1 MGRNP
6 IERAVSAAEEQRP
19 GEGLQTVAALRER
32 LDALEA
38 RHVENAVRAGWS
50 WRQVAEALGVT
61 KQAAHKKHA
70 KRVAATLHA
79 EPEDGAGDS
88 RRLLVTG
95 PARESVHFARE
106 EAEALGALEIAPE
119 HLLVGLL
126 RDERGPVVR
135 ALDSVGV
142 SLPRARDEVARLHAR
157 GRPPRAKAVDASVPG
172 ERPRVSAATR
182 DVMEQA
188 VREAVGRRD
197 GHLGVEHLLLA
208 LLRDRRAVPAR
219 TLIALGTAAD
229 EVERALD
236 EVLGRG

>member
-1 MGRNP
+1 
-6 IERAVSAAEEQRP
+6 
-19 GEGLQTVAALRER
+19 VAA
-32 LDALEA
+32 
-38 RHVENAVRAGWS
+38 
-50 WRQVAEALGVT
+50 
-61 KQAAHKKHA
+61 K
-70 KRVAATLHA
+70 LHA

-142 SLPRARDEVARLHAR
+142 SLPQARDEVARLRAR
-157 GRPPRAKAVDASVPG
+157 GRPPRAKAVDPSVPG

-219 TLIALGTAAD
+219 TLIALGAAAD